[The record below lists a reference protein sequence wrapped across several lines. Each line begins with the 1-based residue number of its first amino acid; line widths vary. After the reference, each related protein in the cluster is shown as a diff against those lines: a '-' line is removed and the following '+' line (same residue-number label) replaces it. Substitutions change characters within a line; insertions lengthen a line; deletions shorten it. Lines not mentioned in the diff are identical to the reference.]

1 MGKFIKMIAVLA
13 CITLASGMSLGALNY
28 VTEERIIRNRLEMT
42 KVPRVIDIM
51 EIKQG
56 EFEKDK
62 RNRIKEKLLESYQNI
77 EIEGKTYNLFTGR
90 DESGE
95 VYMVAFETRG
105 EGGYGG
111 EVGVMV
117 GFNVKEGRLEGVG
130 FTSHKETLLEPSF
143 TEEFKKR
150 GLDTNFKPDKGGGDI
165 DGITGATKSGVAVCH
180 AVRKAVRIYK
190 EHEQEIL
197 QKIKQ

>member
-1 MGKFIKMIAVLA
+1 MAKFIKMIVVLV
-13 CITLASGMSLGALNY
+13 CITLASGLALGGLNY
-28 VTEERIIRNRLEMT
+28 VTEDRIIRNRLEMT

-56 EFEKDK
+56 EFKEQK
-62 RNRIKEKLLESYQNI
+62 RTEIKEKLLDTYQDI
-77 EIEGKTYNLFTGR
+77 KLGDETYNLFTGK

-95 VYMVAFETRG
+95 PYMVAFEIRG

-117 GFNVKEGRLEGVG
+117 GFNINEGRLEGVG
-130 FTSHKETLLEPSF
+130 FTSHKETLLEPTF
-143 TEEFKKR
+143 TEEFAKR
-150 GLDTNFKPDKGGGDI
+150 GLDVTYKPDKAGGDI
-165 DGITGATKSGVAVCH
+165 DGITGATKSSTAVCH
-180 AVRKAVRIYK
+180 AVSKAVSLYRKHK
-190 EHEQEIL
+190 EEIL